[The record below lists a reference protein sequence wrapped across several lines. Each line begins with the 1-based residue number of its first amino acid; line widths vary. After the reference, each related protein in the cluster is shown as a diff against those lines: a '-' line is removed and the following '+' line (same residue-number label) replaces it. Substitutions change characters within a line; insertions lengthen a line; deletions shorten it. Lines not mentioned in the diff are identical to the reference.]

1 MKYCPD
7 CDMEFID
14 SVETCTDCG
23 KPLVDKER
31 YLAEESARIEREAA
45 EQTQLLKEQQAALD
59 AEAENAADDRRPA
72 PAVYVR
78 RADRYEDLKSSASAF
93 LIVGIVMV
101 ILSVLS
107 WGHALH
113 LPFSIPSNVM
123 LRILFLLFAVGSF
136 AVYIKTTADAKTV
149 HGQIEEEQKAT
160 EQLTSWFL
168 ESYTPEAVDAAVQ
181 KENGTLRPEVLAL
194 KRMDYIQDVFI
205 TQYDLADQAYV
216 DALSED
222 IYAKLY
228 EPEQGDE

>member
-1 MKYCPD
+1 M
-7 CDMEFID
+7 
-14 SVETCTDCG
+14 
-23 KPLVDKER
+23 
-31 YLAEESARIEREAA
+31 
-45 EQTQLLKEQQAALD
+45 
-59 AEAENAADDRRPA
+59 
-72 PAVYVR
+72 
-78 RADRYEDLKSSASAF
+78 KSSASAF
-93 LIVGIVMV
+93 LIVGIVMA

-181 KENGTLRPEVLAL
+181 KENGALRPEVLAL
-194 KRMDYIQDVFI
+194 KRMDYIQDIFI

-216 DALSED
+216 DSLSED

-228 EPEQGDE
+228 EPEQSDE